1 VQAALGAEIEVPTL
15 EGSVNMKV
23 PAGTQS
29 GKIFRLREKGLR
41 TPHSDEVGDLLVVI
55 NVETPLDLNSK
66 QKKILEEFAAATTE
80 TNTPQMAKFLSKMKN
95 LFTRKK

>member
-1 VQAALGAEIEVPTL
+1 
-15 EGSVNMKV
+15 
-23 PAGTQS
+23 
-29 GKIFRLREKGLR
+29 
-41 TPHSDEVGDLLVVI
+41 VGDLLVVI